1 MSETTTQISNHTR
14 RVYAFRKGEPNLM
27 KVEFNGKKSLRFR
40 YTVIEE
46 DSIKPG
52 PKSRSKTKLMSKSKS
67 QSGSHKKQ
75 VAKVMR
81 FQGTNEKE
89 MQDAINLLK

>member
-1 MSETTTQISNHTR
+1 MTKLSKESIN
-14 RVYAFRKGEPNLM
+14 V
-27 KVEFNGKKSLRFR
+27 
-40 YTVIEE
+40 
-46 DSIKPG
+46 IKPG
-52 PKSRSKTKLMSKSKS
+52 PRSHQRPNQCPKRPNQCKS

-89 MQDAINLLK
+89 MQEAINLLK